1 MNPICEA
8 PIDIV
13 IRGGFNDP
21 VAQLDA
27 VSDLGRKLMAKA
39 YGFAT
44 IGITVHKS
52 AAGGAIWQLR
62 ALGAHVAP
70 EAFHQPQQEGQANG

>member
-1 MNPICEA
+1 MADLICEA

-13 IRGGFNDP
+13 IRGEFNDP
-21 VAQLDA
+21 VAELDA
-27 VSDLGRKLMAKA
+27 VSDLGRELMGKA

-44 IGITVHKS
+44 IGIKVHKS
-52 AAGGAIWQLR
+52 AVGGAIWQLR

-70 EAFHQPQQEGQANG
+70 EAFHQPQPLLEV